1 MSIPLAMKFEGK
13 KYMWDGM
20 TYQSEDQARQ
30 AMETYSKDGFEVQLV
45 AENHQHLVYTRRIA
59 VVQTSK

>member
-30 AMETYSKDGFEVQLV
+30 AMETYSKDGFEVQLI
-45 AENHQHLVYTRRIA
+45 NGDNQHLVYTRRIA
-59 VVQTSK
+59 AVQTSK

>member
-1 MSIPLAMKFEGK
+1 MGIPLAMKFEGK

-30 AMETYSKDGFEVQLV
+30 AMETYSKDGFEVQLIN
-45 AENHQHLVYTRRIA
+45 EDQQHLIYTRRIA
-59 VVQTSK
+59 VAQTSK

>member
-13 KYMWDGM
+13 KYLWDGM

-45 AENHQHLVYTRRIA
+45 AEDEQHLVYTRRIA
-59 VVQTSK
+59 AAQTSK